1 MAFSG
6 GKNLLA
12 GKLYMRISFLFVWFC
27 IPLCAQSY
35 TSANPPIP
43 SEVRRSPQI
52 DEEEIEQPY
61 SDEDTGLLIG
71 WEVYRD
77 LMASGKYE
85 VGPGDQFLIF
95 ITGMEEPQVSVVLGE
110 GGIFIPNV
118 GLINIAGM
126 PLSRARKVIQERFS
140 EVVKVG
146 ALTIQLMKTR
156 KFPISVLGL
165 VNKPGV
171 YEATGTQRVS
181 QVLERAGG
189 LQEEA
194 TSRNIYVVK
203 TRYLSD
209 LERMWV
215 RHSRTTEQLINKL
228 SSAALRRVDLIM
240 YDATGDS
247 YYDPYLTDG
256 DVVFVSKYVGNVA
269 SLGAFKRP
277 GFYEFANGDSVGHL
291 IRLSLGLL
299 PRSDL
304 ERVELYRY
312 DSSNIERTV
321 IPIDIKG
328 ILAGKP
334 GTDIRL
340 QMDDWLIVRE
350 ITEYHTEREVFIS
363 GQVSQPGY
371 YVVDKSGLRL
381 RELVKLAG
389 GFTPMASLAEA
400 RIVRKKAIDALGDAA
415 LTDLEFERI
424 GTIPVSER
432 TEDENQYFI
441 MKSRER
447 FGQMSVDWV
456 ELFEEGNVAHDIE
469 LLPGDALHIPR
480 LLKMVHV
487 SGAISQPGVVPFA
500 ENYSVSDYVDRAGG
514 VSWKASKEIRLVKGR
529 TGEVK
534 RVKDGVKIQPGDRI
548 WVKER
553 PDRNY
558 WNIFTDFM
566 DVVGQVSTVILLYA
580 SLTSG

>member
-1 MAFSG
+1 MQIY
-6 GKNLLA
+6 LL
-12 GKLYMRISFLFVWFC
+12 LTWCCTVVY
-27 IPLCAQSY
+27 AQSSN
-35 TSANPPIP
+35 SANSPAT
-43 SEVRRSPQI
+43 SELRRTLS
-52 DEEEIEQPY
+52 EEDLERT
-61 SDEDTGLLIG
+61 DNREDTGSLVG

-85 VGPGDQFLIF
+85 VGPGDEFLVF
-95 ITGMEEPQVSVVLGE
+95 ITGMEEPLRSIVMVE

-118 GLINIAGM
+118 GTINVAGM
-126 PLSRARKVIQERFS
+126 SLSRARQTIQERFS
-140 EVVKVG
+140 RIVKVG
-146 ALTIQLMKTR
+146 ELTIQLMKIR
-156 KFPISVLGL
+156 KFPVSVLGL

-181 QVLERAGG
+181 QVLGLAGG
-189 LQEEA
+189 LQEDA

-203 TRYLSD
+203 TRYLSSE
-209 LERMWV
+209 ERMYL
-215 RHSRTTEQLINKL
+215 RNSHTTEQLFSKL
-228 SSAALRRVDLIM
+228 RRSSLRRVDLIM

-247 YYDPYLTDG
+247 YYDPYLSDG
-256 DVVFVSKYVGNVA
+256 DVVFVSKYMGNVG

-277 GFYEFANGDSVGHL
+277 GFYEFADGDSVGHL

-304 ERVELYRY
+304 DRVMLYRY
-312 DSSNIERTV
+312 DKSNIERTV
-321 IPIDIKG
+321 IPVDLRG
-328 ILAGKP
+328 ILAGVP
-334 GTDIRL
+334 DADIEL
-340 QMDDWLIVRE
+340 QLDDWLVLRE
-350 ITEYHTEREVFIS
+350 LTDYHTAREVFIS

-381 RELVKLAG
+381 QELVELAG

-456 ELFEEGNVAHDIE
+456 ELFEDGNLAHNIE
-469 LLPGDALHIPR
+469 LLPGDAVHIPR
-480 LLKMVHV
+480 MLKMVHV
-487 SGAISQPGVVPFA
+487 SGAISQPGVVPFVEGYA
-500 ENYSVSDYVDRAGG
+500 VSNYVERAGG
-514 VSWKASKEIRLVKGR
+514 VNWKASKEIRLVKGR

-534 RVKDGVKIQPGDRI
+534 RVKDGVKVQPGDRI

-558 WNIFTDFM
+558 WNIFTDIM
-566 DVVGQVSTVILLYA
+566 DVVGQVSTIILLYA
-580 SLTSG
+580 SLTAG

>member
-1 MAFSG
+1 MSVGNSYIRVLFI
-6 GKNLLA
+6 LA
-12 GKLYMRISFLFVWFC
+12 SCYTVV
-27 IPLCAQSY
+27 CAQNY
-35 TSANPPIP
+35 NSASQTAP
-43 SEVRRSPQI
+43 SAVRRTPQK
-52 DEEEIEQPY
+52 EEIEKPVER
-61 SDEDTGLLIG
+61 EDTSSLIG

-85 VGPGDQFLIF
+85 VGPGDEFLVF
-95 ITGMEEPQVSVVLGE
+95 VTGMEEPLLSVVLAE
-110 GGIFIPNV
+110 GGLFIPNV
-118 GLINIAGM
+118 GLINIAGL
-126 PLSRARKVIQERFS
+126 PLSRARKLIQERFS
-140 EVVKVG
+140 EKVKVG
-146 ALTIQLMKTR
+146 ELTIQLMKIR
-156 KFPISVLGL
+156 KFPVSVHGL
-165 VNKPGV
+165 VNKPGI

-181 QVLERAGG
+181 QVLESAEG
-189 LQEEA
+189 LQEDA

-203 TRYLSD
+203 TRYLND
-209 LERMWV
+209 EERMLL
-215 RHSRTTEQLINKL
+215 RNSRTTEQLITQLKPE
-228 SSAALRRVDLIM
+228 SLRRVDLIM

-247 YYDPYLTDG
+247 HYDPYLSDG
-256 DVVFVSKYVGNVA
+256 DVVFVSKYVGNVG

-277 GFYEFANGDSVGHL
+277 GFYEYAKGDSVGHL

-304 ERVELYRY
+304 DKVVLYRY
-312 DSSNIERTV
+312 DKSNTERTV
-321 IPIDIKG
+321 IEIDIKG
-328 ILAGKP
+328 ILAGEP
-334 GTDIRL
+334 GADIEL
-340 QMDDWLIVRE
+340 ELDDWLVLRE
-350 ITEYHTEREVFIS
+350 LTEYHTEREVFIS

-371 YVVDKSGLRL
+371 YVVDKTGLRL
-381 RELVKLAG
+381 QELVELAG

-456 ELFEEGNVAHDIE
+456 ELFEDRNIEHDIE
-469 LLPGDALHIPR
+469 LLPGDSVHIPR
-480 LLKMVHV
+480 LLQMVHV
-487 SGAISQPGVVPFA
+487 SGAISQPGVVPFV
-500 ENYSVSDYVDRAGG
+500 EEYSVSDYVERAGG
-514 VSWKASKEIRLVKGR
+514 VNWKASKEIRLVKGR

-534 RVKDGVKIQPGDRI
+534 RVKDGVTVQPGDRV

-558 WNIFTDFM
+558 WNLFTEFM
-566 DVVGQVSTVILLYA
+566 DVVGQVSTIVLLYA

>member
-1 MAFSG
+1 
-6 GKNLLA
+6 
-12 GKLYMRISFLFVWFC
+12 MRIYLLLTWCCTVVY
-27 IPLCAQSY
+27 AQSSN
-35 TSANPPIP
+35 SANT
-43 SEVRRSPQI
+43 SELREGLQGTENRTENRTVNR
-52 DEEEIEQPY
+52 
-61 SDEDTGLLIG
+61 EDTGSLVG

-85 VGPGDQFLIF
+85 VGPGDEFLVF
-95 ITGMEEPQVSVVLGE
+95 ITGMEEPLQSVVLAE

-118 GLINIAGM
+118 GTINVAGM
-126 PLSRARKVIQERFS
+126 SLSRARQTIQDRFS
-140 EVVKVG
+140 RIVKVG
-146 ALTIQLMKTR
+146 ELTIQLMKIR
-156 KFPISVLGL
+156 KFPVSVLGL
-165 VNKPGV
+165 VNSPGV

-181 QVLERAGG
+181 QVLELAGG
-189 LQEEA
+189 LKEDA

-203 TRYLSD
+203 TRYLNSE
-209 LERMWV
+209 ERTYL
-215 RHSRTTEQLINKL
+215 RNSHTTEQLFSKL
-228 SSAALRRVDLIM
+228 TRSSLRRVDLIM

-247 YYDPYLTDG
+247 YYDPYLSDG
-256 DVVFVSKYVGNVA
+256 DIVFVSKYMGNVG

-277 GFYEFANGDSVGHL
+277 GFYEFAEGDSVGHL

-304 ERVELYRY
+304 DRVMLYRY
-312 DSSNIERTV
+312 DKSNVERTV
-321 IPIDIKG
+321 IPVDLRG
-328 ILAGKP
+328 ILAGEP
-334 GTDIRL
+334 NADIEL
-340 QMDDWLIVRE
+340 QLDDWLVLRE
-350 ITEYHTEREVFIS
+350 LTDYHTAREVFIS

-381 RELVKLAG
+381 QELVELAG

-424 GTIPVSER
+424 RTIPVSER

-456 ELFEEGNVAHDIE
+456 ELFEDGNLAHDIE
-469 LLPGDALHIPR
+469 LLPGDAVHIPR
-480 LLKMVHV
+480 MLKMVHV
-487 SGAISQPGVVPFA
+487 SGAISQPGVVPFV
-500 ENYSVSDYVDRAGG
+500 EGYEVSNYVERAGG
-514 VSWKASKEIRLVKGR
+514 VNWKASKEIRLVKGR

-534 RVKDGVKIQPGDRI
+534 RVRDGVKVQPGDRI

-558 WNIFTDFM
+558 WNIFTDIM
-566 DVVGQVSTVILLYA
+566 DVVGQVSTIILLYA